1 MFALKPEQRGAPA
14 VVEAVRHRCSH
25 IAATKAERVFDVICS
40 QARLRDVHFPCGCLI
55 CAAIDARKLLLTQSF
70 TCIAAMSCRISSKTI
85 CGVTNTGGGGGGAK
99 QPGRGLEQCP
109 STAGL
114 AAIAGTRPSQVPSP
128 YQVFICLFNLKKLE
142 KVMLHK
148 GDNPRLAA
156 SQTQV
161 NAIGASKHQ

>member
-1 MFALKPEQRGAPA
+1 M
-14 VVEAVRHRCSH
+14 VEAVRHRCSH
-25 IAATKAERVFDVICS
+25 IAATKADPVFDVICS

-55 CAAIDARKLLLTQSF
+55 CAAIDARRLLLTQSF
-70 TCIAAMSCRISSKTI
+70 TCIAAMSCRIMAAKQFAALQTP
-85 CGVTNTGGGGGGAK
+85 GGGGGGAK

-161 NAIGASKHQ
+161 NAIGAYSLAC